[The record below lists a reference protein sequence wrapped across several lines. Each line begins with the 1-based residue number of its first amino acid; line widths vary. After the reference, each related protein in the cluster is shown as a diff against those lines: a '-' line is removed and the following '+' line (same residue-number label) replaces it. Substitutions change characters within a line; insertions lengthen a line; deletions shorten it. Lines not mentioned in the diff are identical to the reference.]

1 MQANQ
6 KGRQRVSVN
15 ADRFFSK
22 LEPFS
27 LLSDD
32 IRKEIAEK
40 ASVIRYEKGQVISE
54 QGKTTLEKIYV
65 LQEGSVEIAYHTE
78 DGNEITTR
86 LGPGEIL
93 GGVSILMNAGLAVR
107 TARTRTRS
115 SFYVLSRKD
124 FMALCSRNQSFQEFF
139 VESFGQRRVKES
151 YSAEI
156 ATAQALHFLADI
168 APFSFL
174 PEEELRRIAP
184 RLSTVYY
191 PADTVIFVQNE
202 SRIDHVFVLQKGAAE
217 RYFEEENE
225 KLLRAV
231 LGEGSVFGGISML
244 LNDMIAVRTFRTT
257 EESYFYTLPAKDFF
271 ELCQRYEAFS
281 EFFTDAFGKRMLDR
295 TYAEIVAR
303 NLTPRTD
310 ALQFLNQPV
319 SSLFTRELV
328 DCSEETS
335 IREAAGI
342 MSRQGCSS
350 IFVRNAGGKYTGVV
364 TDNDLRAKVIAQ
376 AFDINQPVAAVMTKP
391 LIKVPRQALLFEALM
406 TMMQNNIKHLAVS
419 DSRGKVIG
427 VISNQDLI
435 SAQGQS
441 PFFLVRELSA
451 APDLETLVVR
461 QRQLPKLVRHLI
473 QAGAKAKNI
482 NRFVT
487 TVSDVVLDRLI
498 GFALRELGEPPV
510 RFVFMILGSEGRREQ
525 TLKTDQ
531 DNAIVF
537 EDVPESQLAEVRQY
551 FLQFG
556 RKVCTWL
563 DQAGYDFCEGGIMAQ
578 NEQWCQPLSVWKEYF
593 SSWIHAAEA
602 EDLLQSSIFF
612 DFRGA
617 YGEHGFIDELRNDL
631 FESLAGWSGFFRH
644 LTENA
649 LHFKPPLGFFRNFV
663 VESKGKHRDMFD
675 IKHAMMPVVDFARI
689 YALHNQIAETNT
701 LERLLQL
708 QRREVLSEKEYNE
721 IEHAYSFLM
730 QLRFVRQVTAV
741 LENGGAPDNYINP
754 KKLTDAEQK
763 MLKEIFKRIENFQT
777 KLSFDFTG
785 MP

>member
-1 MQANQ
+1 VAE
-6 KGRQRVSVN
+6 KTAVTEK
-15 ADRFFSK
+15 ALRFFSK

-27 LLSDD
+27 LLSDENL
-32 IRKEIAEK
+32 RRVAEK
-40 ASVIRYEKGQVISE
+40 ASMIRYEKGHTIAE
-54 QGKTTLEKIYV
+54 QGKTTLEKLYV
-65 LQEGSVEIAYHTE
+65 LRQGTLEISYRTE
-78 DGNEITTR
+78 DDKEINTNQNRGT
-86 LGPGEIL
+86 IL

-107 TARTRTRS
+107 TARTGS
-115 SFYVLSRKD
+115 SSAFYVLPRAE
-124 FMALCSRNQSFQEFF
+124 FLELCGRNESFHEYF
-139 VESFGQRRVKES
+139 VEAFSHRVVNES
-151 YSAEI
+151 YTAVI
-156 ATAQALHFLADI
+156 AVSQARHFLAGI

-174 PEEELRRIAP
+174 PEEALRSIAP
-184 RLSTVYY
+184 RISNVYY

-202 SRIDHVFVLQKGAAE
+202 SRIDQLFILQKGAAE

-231 LGEGSVFGGISML
+231 LDEGSIFGGISML
-244 LNDMIAVRTFRTT
+244 PFRTT
-257 EESYFYTLPAKDFF
+257 EDSYFYTLRAKDFF
-271 ELCQRYEAFS
+271 ELCERYEAFS

-319 SSLFTRELV
+319 STLFTSDLV
-328 DCSEETS
+328 DCSEDTS
-335 IREAAGI
+335 IQEAADI
-342 MSRQGCSS
+342 MSRRGCSS
-350 IFVRNAGGKYTGVV
+350 IMVRDADGNYTGVV
-364 TDNDLRAKVIAQ
+364 TDNDLRTKVIAQ
-376 AFDINQPVAAVMTKP
+376 GFDIREPVSEVMSQP
-391 LIKVPRQALLFEALM
+391 LIQVPRQALLFEALM
-406 TMMQNNIKHLAVS
+406 AMMQNNIKHLAVS
-419 DSRGKVIG
+419 DSRGRVVG

-441 PFFLVRELSA
+441 PFFLVRELST

-461 QRQLPKLVRHLI
+461 RRQLPNLVRNLI
-473 QAGAKAKNI
+473 QAGAKAKNV

-498 GFALRELGEPPV
+498 EFALRELGDPPV
-510 RFVFMILGSEGRREQ
+510 PFVFMILGSEGRREQ

-537 EDVPESQLAEVRQY
+537 KDVADSEFEEVRQY

-556 RKVCTWL
+556 KKVCTWL
-563 DQAGYDFCEGGIMAQ
+563 DRAGYDFCEGGVMAQ

-617 YGEHGFIDELRNDL
+617 YGEHRFIDELRTHL
-631 FESLAGWSGFFRH
+631 FQSLAGWSGFFRH

-663 VESKGKHRDMFD
+663 VESKGKHRNKFD

-689 YALHNQIAETNT
+689 YALHKQIPETNT
-701 LERLLQL
+701 LERLQQL
-708 QRREVLSEKEYNE
+708 HRRKVLSDREYNE
-721 IEHAYSFLM
+721 IEHGYSFLM
-730 QLRFVRQVTAV
+730 QLRFVRQVSAV
-741 LENGGAPDNYINP
+741 LEEDAKPDNYINP
-754 KKLTDAEQK
+754 KKLTDVEQK

>member
-1 MQANQ
+1 VTE
-6 KGRQRVSVN
+6 KDR
-15 ADRFFSK
+15 RFFAE

-27 LLSDD
+27 LLSD
-32 IRKEIAEK
+32 ESLQHIADK
-40 ASVIRYEKGQVISE
+40 SSVIRYDKGHTLAE
-54 QGKTTLEKIYV
+54 QGKTTLEKLYI
-65 LQEGSVEIAYHTE
+65 LREGSLKISYRTE
-78 DGNEITTR
+78 DDQEIITHEDS
-86 LGPGEIL
+86 GAIL

-107 TARTRTRS
+107 TARTASRAA
-115 SFYVLSRKD
+115 FYTLSRAD
-124 FMALCSRNQSFQEFF
+124 FLDLCSRNEAFHEFF
-139 VESFGQRRVKES
+139 VDAFSRRVVNES
-151 YSAEI
+151 YTAVI
-156 ATAQALHFLADI
+156 AVSQARHFLAEV

-174 PEEELRRIAP
+174 PEEALRTIAP
-184 RLSTVYY
+184 RLSNVYY

-202 SRIDHVFVLQKGAAE
+202 SRVDQLFVLQKGAAE

-225 KLLRAV
+225 KLLRAK

-244 LNDMIAVRTFRTT
+244 VNDMIAVRTFRTT
-257 EESYFYTLPAKDFF
+257 EESYFYTLRAKDFF
-271 ELCQRYEAFS
+271 ELCSRYEAFS

-319 SSLFTRELV
+319 STLFTPDLV
-328 DCSEETS
+328 DCSEDTT
-335 IREAAGI
+335 IQQAADI

-350 IFVRNAGGKYTGVV
+350 ILIHNADKEYTGVV
-364 TDNDLRAKVIAQ
+364 TDNDLRSKVIAQ
-376 AFDINQPVAAVMTKP
+376 GVDIHKPVSEVMSQP
-391 LIKVPRQALLFEALM
+391 LIKIPRQALLFEALM
-406 TMMQNNIKHLAVS
+406 AMMQNNIKHLAVC
-419 DSRGKVIG
+419 DSRDRVVG

-441 PFFLVRELSA
+441 PFFLVRELSS
-451 APDLETLVVR
+451 APDLDTLVAR
-461 QRQLPKLVRHLI
+461 RRQLPMLVRNLI
-473 QAGAKAKNI
+473 QAGAKAKNV

-498 GFALRELGEPPV
+498 DFALRELGDPPV
-510 RFVFMILGSEGRREQ
+510 PFVFMILGSEGRREQ

-537 EDVPESQLAEVRQY
+537 EDVSEAQFEEVQQY

-563 DQAGYDFCEGGIMAQ
+563 DQAGYEFCEGGIMAQ

-617 YGEHGFIDELRNDL
+617 YGEHALVDELRTHL
-631 FESLAGWSGFFRH
+631 FESLSGWSGFFRH

-663 VESKGKHRDMFD
+663 VESKGKHRNKFD

-689 YALHNQIAETNT
+689 YALQNQIAETNT
-701 LERLLQL
+701 LQRLQQL
-708 QRREVLSEKEYNE
+708 HRREVLSDSEYNE
-721 IEHAYSFLM
+721 IEHGYSFLM
-730 QLRFVRQVTAV
+730 QLRFVRQVSTI
-741 LENGGAPDNYINP
+741 LENGGKPDNYINP
-754 KKLTDAEQK
+754 KKLTDVEQK